1 MNTLAKLGA
10 LCCLMAFPAGEAAAF
25 LPHLHGYALPALA
38 ADEDEGIVRVSTAE
52 RSFTAYITGYS
63 YWDNTPPGSAAI
75 ARPVI
80 HRKAGGKG
88 TYSDPITIAV
98 GYRLVGSKARLDF
111 PAGTR
116 FYLPHLRR
124 YAIVED
130 ICGDGPNPDVTGCA
144 RGNGG
149 HPWLDIYVDG
159 SRVGAEA
166 ANACMYRLTGF
177 HEIVMNPAKNY
188 PVAAGPIAE
197 SGCSTSPSR

>member
-10 LCCLMAFPAGEAAAF
+10 MSCLMAFLAGAAGAVPPQ
-25 LPHLHGYALPALA
+25 LPGYSVPTIA
-38 ADEDEGIVRVSTAE
+38 AGRDDGIVRVSAAE
-52 RSFTAYITGYS
+52 QSFTAYITGYS

-98 GYRLVGSKARLDF
+98 GYRLVGSRARLDF

-144 RGNGG
+144 RGNSG

-166 ANACMYRLTGF
+166 ANVCMYRLTGF
-177 HEIVMNPAKNY
+177 HQIVINPARDY
-188 PVAAGPIAE
+188 PVTSGPIAE

>member
-1 MNTLAKLGA
+1 MKTLAKLGA
-10 LCCLMAFPAGEAAAF
+10 FTCLLALSVGHAQANPGPFHAAPA
-25 LPHLHGYALPALA
+25 PLA
-38 ADEDEGIVRVSTAE
+38 TETAPEGIVKVSSAE
-52 RSFTAYITGYS
+52 QSFTAYITGYS

-88 TYSDPITIAV
+88 TYADPITIAV
-98 GYRLVGSKARLDF
+98 GYRLVGGKARLDY

-116 FYLPHLRR
+116 FYLPHLNR

-130 ICGDGPNPDVTGCA
+130 ICGDGSQPHLTGCA
-144 RGNGG
+144 RGKNG

-159 SRVGAEA
+159 SRVGAAA
-166 ANACMYRLTGF
+166 ANECMYRLTGF
-177 HEIVMNPAKNY
+177 HEIIMNPQKGY
-188 PVAAGPIAE
+188 PVSAGPIAE